1 MKSISMSG
9 STRNATGSKSAKEL
23 RKEGMVPCV
32 VYGANDPIHIAIDSR
47 QFKKLVYT
55 PNVYLVNMTIDDQKH
70 DVFLKDIQFHPV
82 TDEVIHADFFC
93 PKEGQ
98 EVTLSLPVQL
108 EGTAP
113 GVLNGG
119 KLNLSRR
126 KVTVQ
131 GKISDMPDFITID
144 ISTMRINQGRRV
156 SELSMKGLV
165 FKDPADSYVV
175 FIKTARGAVDEEEE
189 EGAADAEAT
198 AEGAE
203 APAESAEA

>member
-9 STRNATGSKSAKEL
+9 SARNATGSKSAKEL

-32 VYGANDPIHIAIDSR
+32 VYGANEPIHFAIDAR
-47 QFKKLVYT
+47 QFKNLVYT
-55 PNVYLVNMTIDDQKH
+55 PNVYVVNMTIDDQKL

-119 KLNLSRR
+119 KLRLNRR
-126 KVTVQ
+126 KVSVQ
-131 GKISDMPDFITID
+131 GKVENMPDYITID
-144 ISTMRINQGRRV
+144 ISKMRINQGKRV
-156 SELSMKGLV
+156 SELAVDGLT

-175 FIKTARGAVDEEEE
+175 FIKTARGAVDTGDDEE
-189 EGAADAEAT
+189 EGAEAAAP

-203 APAESAEA
+203 A